1 MEGSVELLAWKL
13 RITTLWI
20 FFAVGMS
27 AAMIL
32 GIVGTPGLL
41 DDIASG
47 EVEGMKIDATILIFM
62 ALFWLVPLTMAFL
75 TLVLRDPINRYANA
89 IVGIVATAMWAWDFA
104 EHLSTGLEISGEP
117 LVVVTLIIAGL
128 LIVWHAWRWPKPTGS
143 TV

>member
-1 MEGSVELLAWKL
+1 MELLAWKL
-13 RITTLWI
+13 RVSTLWI
-20 FFAVGMS
+20 VFAVGMS

-89 IVGIVATAMWAWDFA
+89 IVGIVATAMWAWDLA

-117 LVVVTLIIAGL
+117 LLVVTLIIAGL
-128 LIVWHAWRWPKPTGS
+128 LILWHAWRWPKPTGA